1 MIHTESCTSLAESS
15 FLSTAPGH
23 QADDAG
29 AHRHLYLDREAPG
42 HMLSVSVVD
51 YDPPFLVRC
60 QHVNNTY
67 NYSCWLVVPGCWG
80 LHLKNL
86 LKPHFYYP
94 LVNCPITMENHLIFN
109 GKIHYFYGH
118 VQLLYVKLPEG
129 SSHGH
134 PKKPKLPTATVPRG
148 PRGQPRSA

>member
-29 AHRHLYLDREAPG
+29 AHRHLYLDREGPS
-42 HMLSVSVVD
+42 HMLSVSDRLVLIIF
-51 YDPPFLVRC
+51 FLVRC

-67 NYSCWLVVPGCWG
+67 NYSCWLVVPGCCG

-86 LKPHFYYP
+86 L
-94 LVNCPITMENHLIFN
+94 ISID
-109 GKIHYFYGH
+109 
-118 VQLLYVKLPEG
+118 
-129 SSHGH
+129 
-134 PKKPKLPTATVPRG
+134 
-148 PRGQPRSA
+148 